1 MAAMPSD
8 DQELF
13 ICQRCGQC
21 CQGYG
26 GTYLEADDIDAI
38 AAFLGCSA
46 AEFTERYCQTSCGR
60 LLLAQREDGYCVF
73 WRDLC
78 TIHPVK
84 PLMCRRW
91 PYIPGVLRDV
101 RNWRAMATACPGM
114 RIDLPDEAI
123 LKRVA
128 AELEA
133 EADAK

>member
-1 MAAMPSD
+1 MAAMSSD
-8 DQELF
+8 EQELF
-13 ICQRCGQC
+13 SCQRCGHC

-26 GTYLEADDIDAI
+26 GTYLDADDIDAI
-38 AAFLGCSA
+38 AAFLGCSTV
-46 AEFTERYCQTSCGR
+46 EFTQRYCQTSCGR

-73 WRDLC
+73 WQDLC

-84 PLMCRRW
+84 PRMCRRW

-101 RNWRAMATACPGM
+101 RNWRVMATTCPGM
-114 RIDLPDEAI
+114 RTDLPDEAI

-133 EADAK
+133 EADSK